1 MNRRNLLRSFGL
13 AGLGLT
19 LPVAPCRIWASTA
32 PANQFLYINIQAS
45 GGWDVASFCD
55 PKVNQPNEKIINN
68 WAQDFG
74 IEKAGNISY
83 APVGNNAKF
92 FKQHFDKMLVINGI
106 NCKTNAHVAGKLF
119 NHSGSQKN
127 GAPYLS
133 ALHAQA
139 KNQGLA
145 MPLLVYGDATTAS
158 LIAPTKISRSTFDI
172 VEPNIRTSGQ
182 AAQWLPNDDYALI
195 KNLQASRA
203 QKFKNSGLQL
213 TKQQK
218 QMDDYYDAVFAKT
231 DGFKNFSA
239 LYLALNDGEFIKDK
253 HTDALKFAMTAMATG
268 LGVSTDIT
276 FNGFDT
282 HDNHDIRGVE
292 ALNNLT
298 NAVNMLWHYAEQ
310 LGISNR
316 IVVSIASD
324 FARTPYYND
333 GKGKDHW
340 AYGSTILMQKNA
352 TWTNRVVGKTDEL
365 QKGLKINPSTL
376 QLDANGIELEP
387 THIHQNLRSYLGINE
402 TTAAQKFALSAA
414 TPVDLLISTAQ
425 TA

>member
-1 MNRRNLLRSFGL
+1 MNRRNLLRGFGA
-13 AGLGLT
+13 AGLGIV
-19 LPVAPCRIWASTA
+19 LPAAPCRIWASTS
-32 PANQFLYINIQAS
+32 PANRFLYINIQAS

-68 WAQDFG
+68 WAQELG

-106 NCKTNAHVAGKLF
+106 NCKTNAHGAGKLF

-127 GAPYLS
+127 GVPYLS

-145 MPLLVYGDATTAS
+145 MPLLVYGDASTAS

-172 VEPNIRTSGQ
+172 VEPNLRTTGQ

-195 KNLQASRA
+195 KSLQASRA
-203 QKFKNSGLQL
+203 QKIKNSGLQL
-213 TKQQK
+213 TKQQM
-218 QMDDYYDAVFAKT
+218 QMDDYYDAVFANT
-231 DGFKNFSA
+231 EGFKNFSA
-239 LYLALNDGEFIKDK
+239 LYLALNEGELTKDNY
-253 HTDALKFAMTAMATG
+253 TDALKFALTAMATG

-276 FNGFDT
+276 LNGFDT
-282 HDNHDIRGVE
+282 HDNHDTRGVE

-298 NAVNMLWHYAEQ
+298 NAVNMLWYYAEQ
-310 LGISNR
+310 LGISDR

-324 FARTPYYND
+324 FARTPHYND

-340 AYGSTILMQKNA
+340 PYGSTILMQKNA
-352 TWTNRVVGKTDEL
+352 TWTNRVVGKTNEL

-376 QLDANGIELEP
+376 QLDVNGVELEP
-387 THIHQNLRSYLGINE
+387 THIHQNLRSYLGVTE
-402 TTAAQKFALSAA
+402 STAAQKFSLSAA
-414 TPVDLLISTAQ
+414 TPVDLLITTAQ
-425 TA
+425 TV